1 MQRFGTAA
9 IPTHSI
15 GLALLKSDWHLAVS
29 LILRPRPGEHPDV
42 LAARR
47 AWLDDGDLDR
57 ALALLP
63 RRVVAE
69 RCILESYKKQ
79 HGETRNA
86 LGALSTVS
94 AMIYYIR
101 WGAHAKYSYRQIPR
115 NLRLMYVHAYQ
126 SYVWNAIV
134 SERIKTWGADR
145 PIPGDLVLESE
156 TAGRSE
162 VDVEDVE
169 AVTTQSGADVG
180 PWPPRDASLSYSC
193 PLPQKSHTQGAKTK
207 NRGNHHA

>member
-29 LILRPRPGEHPDV
+29 LILRPRPGEHPGV
-42 LAARR
+42 LAGRR

-57 ALALLP
+57 ALELLP

-69 RCILESYKKQ
+69 RCILESYRKQ

-94 AMIYYIR
+94 QVTTA
-101 WGAHAKYSYRQIPR
+101 GC
-115 NLRLMYVHAYQ
+115 LRTQLNCCY
-126 SYVWNAIV
+126 
-134 SERIKTWGADR
+134 ADR
-145 PIPGDLVLESE
+145 YRE
-156 TAGRSE
+156 T
-162 VDVEDVE
+162 
-169 AVTTQSGADVG
+169 
-180 PWPPRDASLSYSC
+180 
-193 PLPQKSHTQGAKTK
+193 
-207 NRGNHHA
+207 

>member
-1 MQRFGTAA
+1 MSSLKEHGFINYYGKLVGNYDGNVLLIVFLGMQRFGTAA

-57 ALALLP
+57 ALELLP

-86 LGALSTVS
+86 LGALSTVC
-94 AMIYYIR
+94 AVNTTFAR
-101 WGAHAKYSYRQIPR
+101 WLTR
-115 NLRLMYVHAYQ
+115 NA
-126 SYVWNAIV
+126 V
-134 SERIKTWGADR
+134 SDR
-145 PIPGDLVLESE
+145 S
-156 TAGRSE
+156 
-162 VDVEDVE
+162 
-169 AVTTQSGADVG
+169 
-180 PWPPRDASLSYSC
+180 
-193 PLPQKSHTQGAKTK
+193 QGT
-207 NRGNHHA
+207 